1 MPRKAVGLIV
11 CLYLATV
18 GMVFPAHAAKR
29 VLYVDSYHEG
39 YEWSDGVTQGVRSV
53 LRDTGVSLKIFRM
66 DTKRHTDEAYK
77 KNAALRAKEVIASF
91 RPDVVIASDDNASKY
106 LIMPYFKNASLPF
119 VFCGVNYNADD
130 YGFPYSNVTGML
142 ELPPAVK
149 LIYSLKHFKRIVSV
163 GYLAADTLTERKDGF
178 YTNQDVR
185 EEFVERYIRTFAEWK
200 RAFIELQDEVDVL
213 IIGNNGGIQGWDD
226 LEAQQ
231 FALQNTRIPTGCL
244 LDWIAPVV
252 FLGATRSAQE
262 QGSYAA
268 STALKIMNG
277 TPPSRIPI
285 VGNVEANII
294 INMKI
299 AKKLGIKVPQSFI
312 KIASRIIQ

>member
-1 MPRKAVGLIV
+1 MYRKIVGLTLSLCIV
-11 CLYLATV
+11 AA
-18 GMVFPAHAAKR
+18 GGAFSAHAAKR

-39 YEWSDGVTQGVRSV
+39 YEWSDGVTEGVRSV
-53 LRDTGVSLKIFRM
+53 LGEAGVSLKIFRM
-66 DTKRHTDEAYK
+66 DTKRHTDDNYK
-77 KNAALRAKEVIASF
+77 KQAALRAKEIISSF
-91 RPDVVIASDDNASKY
+91 HPDVVIASDDNASKY

-149 LIYSLKHFKRIVSV
+149 LIYSLKHFKRIVKV

-178 YTNQDVR
+178 YTNKDVR
-185 EEFVERYIRTFAEWK
+185 EEFIERYIKTFDQWK
-200 RAFIELQDEVDVL
+200 RAFIDLQDKVDVL
-213 IIGNNGGIQGWDD
+213 IIGNNGGIAGWND

-262 QGSYAA
+262 QGRYAA
-268 STALKIMNG
+268 STAVRILNG
-277 TPPSRIPI
+277 TPPSSIPI

-299 AKKLGIKVPQSFI
+299 AKKLGIKVPQSFL
-312 KIASRIIQ
+312 KIASRVIE